1 MEKGKIVSIED
12 RIPKLK
18 QIRKSKA
25 NRRLVLLLSLFFILV
40 ACVLYFLS
48 PLSYVK
54 SIKVEGNQYITS
66 KQIIKLSKIKKD
78 RSIWKVDT
86 GKTTANI
93 KKNPE
98 IKSAS
103 VTPVFPNSVK
113 ITISEHTRIAYLSNG
128 GKFAPILENG
138 DVLKELATGEN
149 PVFAPVL
156 IGFKEGKALKLLLEE
171 LDKLPVEIQNAISEI
186 HHDPSKTDEY
196 HIVMYMNDGYEV
208 SATSR
213 TLSEKMIH
221 YPSIVSQLDPD
232 IKGVI
237 DLEVG
242 SYFKAFNEPKQ
253 EEEVTEENQ

>member
-18 QIRKSKA
+18 QLRKSKA
-25 NRRLVLLLSLFFILV
+25 NRRLVLLLSLFFILI

-48 PLSYVK
+48 PLSYVQ
-54 SIKVEGNQYITS
+54 SVQVEGNRYITS
-66 KQIIKLSKIKKD
+66 KQIVKLSKIKKD

-86 GKTTANI
+86 GSTVANI

-98 IKSAS
+98 IAS
-103 VTPVFPNSVK
+103 VKVTPIFPNSIK
-113 ITISEHTRIAYLSNG
+113 ITVSEHNRMAYLSND
-128 GKFAPILENG
+128 GKFSPILENG
-138 DVLKELATGEN
+138 SVLEELATGEI

-186 HHDPSKTDEY
+186 HHAPTKTDGY
-196 HIVMYMNDGYEV
+196 HIVMFMNDGYEV

-221 YPSIVSQLDPD
+221 YPSIVSQLDPKV
-232 IKGVI
+232 KGVI

-242 SYFKAFNEPKQ
+242 SYFKAYKPTDQKEDTN
-253 EEEVTEENQ
+253 EEN

>member
-18 QIRKSKA
+18 QLRKRKA
-25 NRRLVLLLSLFFILV
+25 NKRLILLLSLFFVLV

-48 PLSYVK
+48 PLSHVQ
-54 SIKVEGNQYITS
+54 SVKVEGNRYISTE
-66 KQIIKLSKIKKD
+66 QIIRLSKVQKD

-86 GKTTANI
+86 DETVDNI

-98 IKSAS
+98 VKSAS
-103 VTPVFPNSVK
+103 VVPVFPNSIK
-113 ITISEHTRIAYLSNG
+113 ITVTEHTRMAYLSKG
-128 GKFAPILENG
+128 GKFYPILENG
-138 DVLKELATGEN
+138 KLLDELESGEI

-156 IGFKEGKALKLLLEE
+156 VGFKEGKALKLLLTE

-186 HHDPSKTDEY
+186 HHAPTKTDPY

-208 SATSR
+208 NATSR
-213 TLSEKMIH
+213 TLADKMVH
-221 YPSIVSQLDPD
+221 YPSIIGQLDPD
-232 IKGVI
+232 VKGVI

-242 SYFKAFNEPKQ
+242 SYFKAFEDEKPEEDNEGAQ
-253 EEEVTEENQ
+253 

>member
-18 QIRKSKA
+18 QLRKSKA

-54 SIKVEGNQYITS
+54 SVQVEGNRYITS
-66 KQIIKLSKIKKD
+66 KQIIKLSKVKKD

-86 GKTTANI
+86 GTAAANI
-93 KKNPE
+93 KKNQE
-98 IKSAS
+98 IKNVK
-103 VTPVFPNSVK
+103 VTPVFPNSIK
-113 ITISEHTRIAYLSNG
+113 ITVSEHNRMAYLSNN

-138 DVLKELATGEN
+138 SVLEELATGEI

-186 HHDPSKTDEY
+186 HYAPTKTDEY
-196 HIVMYMNDGYEV
+196 HIVMFMNDGFEV

-213 TLSEKMIH
+213 TLYEKMIH
-221 YPSIVSQLDPD
+221 YPSIVSQLDPNV
-232 IKGVI
+232 KGVI

-242 SYFKAFNEPKQ
+242 SYFKAYEDAEQKEDTN
-253 EEEVTEENQ
+253 EEN

>member
-12 RIPKLK
+12 CIPKLK

-66 KQIIKLSKIKKD
+66 KQIIKLSNIKKD

-86 GKTTANI
+86 GETVANI

-221 YPSIVSQLDPD
+221 YPSIVSQLDPE

-253 EEEVTEENQ
+253 EEEATEVNQ

>member
-66 KQIIKLSKIKKD
+66 KQIIKLSNIKQD

-86 GKTTANI
+86 GETAANI
-93 KKNPE
+93 KRIPD

-103 VTPVFPNSVK
+103 VVPVFPNSVK
-113 ITISEHTRIAYLSNG
+113 ITVSEHTRIAYLSMD

-138 DVLKELATGEN
+138 DILKELESGEN

-186 HHDPSKTDEY
+186 HHDPTKTDKY

-221 YPSIVSQLDPD
+221 YPSIVSQLDPEV
-232 IKGVI
+232 KGVI

-242 SYFKAFNEPKQ
+242 SYFKAFKEPPEKK
-253 EEEVTEENQ
+253 EDDTE